1 MHEYARGS
9 GCVSESA
16 LLGTGPSWWHRL
28 RRHSRCRPTGRAERG
43 KRLVGAVP
51 FGKWPIAG
59 LRRAGAPAPAVF
71 EGAINGEMF
80 PLPGMATEQSR

>member
-1 MHEYARGS
+1 MRTGRLCVRVRAAWHGS
-9 GCVSESA
+9 KLA
-16 LLGTGPSWWHRL
+16 AHRL
-28 RRHSRCRPTGRAERG
+28 CRHSRCRPTGRAEGG

-59 LRRAGAPAPAVF
+59 LRWAGTTAPAVF
-71 EGAINGEMF
+71 EGAISGEMF

>member
-1 MHEYARGS
+1 M
-9 GCVSESA
+9 
-16 LLGTGPSWWHRL
+16 
-28 RRHSRCRPTGRAERG
+28 GRAERG

-51 FGKWPIAG
+51 FRKWPIAG
-59 LRRAGAPAPAVF
+59 FRRAATTAPAVF